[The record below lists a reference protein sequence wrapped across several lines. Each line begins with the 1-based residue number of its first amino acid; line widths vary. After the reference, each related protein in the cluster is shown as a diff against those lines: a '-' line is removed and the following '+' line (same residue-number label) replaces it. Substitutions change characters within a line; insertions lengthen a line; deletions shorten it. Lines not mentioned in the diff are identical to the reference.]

1 MQDITQ
7 LETMAMLDLPQNE
20 RNLLERRI
28 NALMA
33 SFSPLR
39 DVDAEGV
46 EPLTSALDLINVMRE
61 DTAIKSISRDE
72 ILANAPAQHDGFF
85 QVPGTLG

>member
-7 LETMAMLDLPQNE
+7 LETMAMLDLSQNE
-20 RNLLERRI
+20 RNLLERRL

-33 SFSPLR
+33 SFSTLR
-39 DVDAEGV
+39 EVDAEGV
-46 EPLTSALDLINVMRE
+46 EPLTSALDHINVWRE
-61 DTAIKSISRDE
+61 DVAVKSISRDE
-72 ILANAPAQHDGFF
+72 ILASAPAQHDGFF